1 MTGKYSNFGNKIRK
15 SIDLSILNFGDDKI
29 KIIYFDTRENFDE
42 KILKSLFDELN
53 PAFIVGP
60 FTREILLKIKPF
72 ANRKI
77 LPILTFSNDMTMI
90 ENNVWSLGFSPEEQ
104 VESVISCA
112 LISGYKKFGIIAP
125 DNLYGRIISR
135 RAKELFLT
143 IRIIFSIQCF
153 CQMNKLI
160 TKITYTQL

>member
-1 MTGKYSNFGNKIRK
+1 
-15 SIDLSILNFGDDKI
+15 
-29 KIIYFDTRENFDE
+29 
-42 KILKSLFDELN
+42 
-53 PAFIVGP
+53 
-60 FTREILLKIKPF
+60 
-72 ANRKI
+72 
-77 LPILTFSNDMTMI
+77 MTMI

-135 RAKELFLT
+135 RAKELVST

>member
-1 MTGKYSNFGNKIRK
+1 
-15 SIDLSILNFGDDKI
+15 
-29 KIIYFDTRENFDE
+29 
-42 KILKSLFDELN
+42 
-53 PAFIVGP
+53 
-60 FTREILLKIKPF
+60 
-72 ANRKI
+72 
-77 LPILTFSNDMTMI
+77 MTMI

-135 RAKELFLT
+135 RAKELVSNNKNNF
-143 IRIIFSIQCF
+143 FNSMF